1 MTALQAICFVFT
13 AIGGTA
19 VVFTRDPRRQVLVLS
34 LYGVVLTTL
43 FMTLQ
48 APDVAF
54 SELAV
59 GSVAVPA
66 MLLIALAATSRRRTP
81 EEVERDE
88 TPPPPTD
95 HPE

>member
-1 MTALQAICFVFT
+1 MTALQAISFLF
-13 AIGGTA
+13 AAAGGTA
-19 VVFTRDPRRQVLVLS
+19 VVFTREPRRQVLVLS
-34 LYGVVLTTL
+34 LYGLVLTIL

-66 MLLIALAATSRRRTP
+66 MLLIALAATSRRRDS
-81 EEVERDE
+81 EQVAKDE
-88 TPPPPTD
+88 KAPPPTD